1 MIISFIS
8 SKKSF
13 SNQQEVIHRYV
24 ADSHALITKALNTNN
39 KTFCQNQ
46 NGKSHSFGIITAGVF
61 ISTVEILHQHSGK
74 NL

>member
-46 NGKSHSFGIITAGVF
+46 NGKITF
-61 ISTVEILHQHSGK
+61 IRHNYSWGFYINCRNFASALR
-74 NL
+74 